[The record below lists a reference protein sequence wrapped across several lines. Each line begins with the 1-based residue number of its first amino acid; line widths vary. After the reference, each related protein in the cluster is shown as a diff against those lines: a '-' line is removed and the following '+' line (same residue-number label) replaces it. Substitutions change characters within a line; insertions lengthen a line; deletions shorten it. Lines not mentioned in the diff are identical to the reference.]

1 MRRVAGFIDG
11 GFLKKAG
18 AKALGIPPGEKFDLD
33 PVALVDWVKNLDPF
47 DRKDEFLR
55 VYWYEGEYDSDDKRH
70 PAQRRYFDSLES
82 APGLEVRT
90 GYLVE
95 RTPPW
100 HYPLEQALKKLE
112 VDLVEFKKL
121 FEMKPELTQKG
132 VDALITLDLVHH
144 ADKGSYDWALLMAGD
159 KDLVEAVW
167 NVQDEGKHV
176 VIAAP
181 TGAGIA
187 PELRRAAD
195 LLVEVKADVLA
206 KIIKPKEK
214 DLKAPPPAGPAPA
227 PA

>member
-1 MRRVAGFIDG
+1 MGRVAGFIDG

-18 AKALGIPPGEKFDLD
+18 AKALGVGDKFDID
-33 PVALVDWVKNLDPF
+33 PVALVDWVRNLNPF
-47 DRKDEFLR
+47 DRKDELLR

-70 PAQRRYFDSLES
+70 PGQRRYFDFLES

-95 RTPPW
+95 RIPAW
-100 HYPLEQALKKLE
+100 HYPLEQALKKLD

-132 VDALITLDLVHH
+132 VDALITLDLVQY
-144 ADKGSYDWALLMAGD
+144 ADKRAYDWALLMAGD
-159 KDLVEAVW
+159 KDLVEAVY
-167 NVQDEGKHV
+167 NVQDEGRHV

-181 TGAGIA
+181 TGAGVA

-195 LLVEVKADVLA
+195 HLVEVKTDVLS
-206 KIIKPKEK
+206 KILKVRERPPKE
-214 DLKAPPPAGPAPA
+214 PPPEGPAAA

>member
-18 AKALGIPPGEKFDLD
+18 AKALGLGEGERFDLD
-33 PVALVDWVKNLDPF
+33 PGALVDWVKNLNPF
-47 DRKDEFLR
+47 GRADEFLR
-55 VYWYEGEYDSDDKRH
+55 VYWYEGEFDSDDPRH
-70 PAQRRYFDSLES
+70 SGQRKYFNFLES

-95 RTPPW
+95 RTPSW
-100 HYPLEQALKKLE
+100 HYPLEQALKKLD
-112 VDLVEFKKL
+112 VDLDEFKKL

-181 TGAGIA
+181 TGAGVA

-195 LLVEVKADVLA
+195 LWIEVKADVLSS
-206 KIIKPKEK
+206 ILKPKRK
-214 DLKAPPPAGPAPA
+214 G
-227 PA
+227 